1 VNCLE
6 AIDLIGDAMES
17 KLPGE
22 IGIDFDE
29 HMRECSPCRNY
40 YEQLRL
46 TRMALREIPRSGATS
61 PNRDLLI
68 EKFREESEQ

>member
-1 VNCLE
+1 VNCYQ
-6 AIDLIGDAMES
+6 AIDLIGDALEA

-29 HMRECSPCRNY
+29 HMRECNPCRNY
-40 YEQLRL
+40 YEQIRL
-46 TRMALREIPRSGATS
+46 TRMALREIPRSGTTS

-68 EKFREESEQ
+68 EKFRKDNGR